1 MITPMHWELSRVLPG
16 LKSADTYQGIRI
28 IRSEVGPQY
37 KIGGARECHF
47 DNQEQLVEAAV
58 WRANAR

>member
-37 KIGGARECHF
+37 KIGAPE
-47 DNQEQLVEAAV
+47 
-58 WRANAR
+58 NAISIIKSN